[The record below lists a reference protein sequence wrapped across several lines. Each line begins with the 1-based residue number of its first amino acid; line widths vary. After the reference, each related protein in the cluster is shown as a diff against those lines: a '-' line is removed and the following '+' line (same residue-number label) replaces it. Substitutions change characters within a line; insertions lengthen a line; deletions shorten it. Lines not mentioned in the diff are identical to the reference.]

1 MNPEPIASNFSP
13 LENSPEN
20 FPENFSENQFSVN
33 EILQIPAPDT
43 SSLEAIAPEINAGLS
58 QVHLKSIAGIVML
71 ILPPEVETPAA
82 ITFSELVEQ
91 LQQRLVAGDRF
102 WQLEAKVHLIAQDR
116 LLDGRQLQTLSQAL
130 QPGGLTLV
138 RVITNRRQ
146 TAVAAASAG
155 YSVEQQLPLK
165 TLNTSPEK
173 ETVLES
179 LYLETTVRSGREIN
193 YPGTVVILGDV
204 NAGGLIVATGDILVW
219 GKLKGVAHAGAKGNS
234 QCRIMALEM
243 QPTQLRIADAV
254 ARAPEN
260 PPQQYYPEVAYIT
273 AEGIRIARATDFS
286 KYHLS

>member
-1 MNPEPIASNFSP
+1 MNPESIASSLSP
-13 LENSPEN
+13 PENSPEN
-20 FPENFSENQFSVN
+20 SLEKHSPIN
-33 EILQIPAPDT
+33 EILQISTFDT
-43 SSLEAIAPEINAGLS
+43 SSLEAIAPEINSGLS
-58 QVHLKSIAGIVML
+58 QVHLKSVAGAVML
-71 ILPPEVETPAA
+71 ILPPEVDTPAA

-102 WQLEAKVHLIAQDR
+102 WQLEAKAHLIAQDR
-116 LLDGRQLQTLSQAL
+116 LLDGRQLQALSQAL
-130 QPGGLTLV
+130 HQGGLTLV

-155 YSVEQQLPLK
+155 YSVEQQLPFR
-165 TLNTSPEK
+165 TLNASPEK

-204 NAGGLIVATGDILVW
+204 NAGGLIVAAGDILIW

-234 QCRIMALEM
+234 KCRIMALEM

-273 AEGIRIARATDFS
+273 TEGIRIARAVDFP
-286 KYHLS
+286 KYQL